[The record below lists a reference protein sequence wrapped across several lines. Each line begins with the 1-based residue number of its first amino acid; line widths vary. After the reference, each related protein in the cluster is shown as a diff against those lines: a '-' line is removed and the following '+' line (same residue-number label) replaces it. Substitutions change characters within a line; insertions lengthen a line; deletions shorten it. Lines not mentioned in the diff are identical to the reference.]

1 MSHLLLK
8 LLLFP
13 LEDGFESQS
22 GWVESLIME
31 NNPDCSHHEKG

>member
-22 GWVESLIME
+22 GWVESLISGE
-31 NNPDCSHHEKG
+31 